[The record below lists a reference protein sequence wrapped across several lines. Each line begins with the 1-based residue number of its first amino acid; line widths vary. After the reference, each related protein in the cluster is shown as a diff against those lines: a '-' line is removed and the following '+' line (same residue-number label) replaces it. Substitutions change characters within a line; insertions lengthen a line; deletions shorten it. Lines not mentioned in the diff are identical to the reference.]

1 MSVPIISADALRT
14 NVSFEELIEPV
25 SLAFQQSSSG
35 QADNGLIVMFPQK
48 DRSLGDV
55 YVKTGTVEGA
65 PFYIVKV
72 SPWCAENVGRSR
84 PQGGFIAVFD
94 SQTGHTVA
102 LLNEQHY
109 LSDIRTAAAG
119 ALAARIFAPPMIRN
133 ASVLGSGGQAYW
145 QVLALYHERPF
156 ETLRIWARDP
166 AKARSLASKL
176 GPMLGGAAIEIDVD
190 LERVVRTSDV
200 LLTATLSREPLVKSE
215 WLHPGQHITA
225 VGADDQTKCELDAA
239 ALRRARVFVDSTS
252 ATVDNGDVHRAIRS
266 GGYLATE
273 LTGEIGDVLAGRTSG
288 RISDNDITIAKFVGI
303 GAQDLA
309 AACIAIRNL
318 GIDTLRT
325 ELAKN

>member
-1 MSVPIISADALRT
+1 MSVPIISADVLRA
-14 NVSFEELIEPV
+14 NVTFEELIEPV

-72 SPWCAENVGRSR
+72 SPWFAENVNRSR

-94 SQTGHTVA
+94 GQTGHTVA
-102 LLNEQHY
+102 LLDEQHY

-119 ALAARIFAPPMIRN
+119 ALAARIFAPPIVRA
-133 ASVLGSGGQAYW
+133 ASVLGSGVQAYW

-156 ETLRIWARDP
+156 EVLRIWARDP
-166 AKARSLASKL
+166 VKARSLASKL
-176 GPMLGGAAIEIDVD
+176 GPKLGDAVIEIDTD

-200 LLTATLSREPLVKSE
+200 LLTTTLSREPLVKGE

-225 VGADDQTKCELDAA
+225 VGADDQTKCELDVT
-239 ALRRARVFVDSTS
+239 ALHGARVFVDSTS
-252 ATVDNGDVHRAIRS
+252 TTADNGDVHRAIKS
-266 GGYLATE
+266 GGYLATD
-273 LTGEIGDVLAGRTSG
+273 LAGEIGDVLAGRTSG
-288 RISDNDITIAKFVGI
+288 RISDSDITIAKFVGI

-309 AACIAIRNL
+309 AACVAIRNL
-318 GIDTLRT
+318 GIDSLRT